1 MPTLPMQDNLAAG
14 AWHGARARLHG
25 QGAGRSAMP
34 MPACP
39 ECGTTLTF
47 LVCGSGEHPTLYKC
61 MFCRVLFLGIESAA
75 RSRARGQHPGRGD
88 LSEAVPRGA
97 PDAPRG

>member
-1 MPTLPMQDNLAAG
+1 
-14 AWHGARARLHG
+14 
-25 QGAGRSAMP
+25 MP

-61 MFCRVLFLGIESAA
+61 MLCRGLFFGIESATRA
-75 RSRARGQHPGRGD
+75 RARGLGHDRDDVSP
-88 LSEAVPRGA
+88 A
-97 PDAPRG
+97 APRAARNAIPG